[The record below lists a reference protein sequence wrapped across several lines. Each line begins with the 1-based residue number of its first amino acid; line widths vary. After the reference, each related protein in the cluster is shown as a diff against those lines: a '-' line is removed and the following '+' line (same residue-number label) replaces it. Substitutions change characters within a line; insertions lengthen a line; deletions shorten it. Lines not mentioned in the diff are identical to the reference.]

1 LIVKGGDVRETLR
14 PWTPHSGG
22 TPDGP
27 STYLLTSPAV
37 ETLAN
42 ANVETAPKFQK
53 HRNGQTLRENIRE
66 LGGHR
71 YVQDADIIDVN
82 AFPDEVEVDLDM
94 LCVLVLNR
102 VGGEVDGAE
111 VVAVDESALRQW
123 SMELLEELPED
134 QETRLSPRN
143 TA

>member
-1 LIVKGGDVRETLR
+1 
-14 PWTPHSGG
+14 
-22 TPDGP
+22 
-27 STYLLTSPAV
+27 
-37 ETLAN
+37 
-42 ANVETAPKFQK
+42 
-53 HRNGQTLRENIRE
+53 
-66 LGGHR
+66 
-71 YVQDADIIDVN
+71 VQDADIIDVN